1 MLKLE
6 RIAAGY
12 GKMPVI
18 NDISIEFAQGRIT
31 TIVGPNG
38 SGKSTLLK
46 SIADLCDI
54 KSGNIYLS
62 GKTRQELGRKEYAKQ
77 ITYLSQSRQAGAIT
91 VGRMVLHG
99 RFPHLSYPRQYKKED
114 YEHCRRAM
122 ERVGILELQDKKVE
136 ELSGGQKQKVYLA
149 MALAGDAGTLLLDEP
164 ATYLDIRYQ
173 LELLEMMKQLKQQG
187 KTVIAVL
194 HDLNYAMYVSDWM
207 VVLNYGRI
215 VMQGAPQQIRD
226 SGIINHVFR
235 IHAGSVEDDGGRKH
249 FFFELQEK
257 ENSEAEQL

>member
-6 RIAAGY
+6 KIAAGY
-12 GKMPVI
+12 SKTPVI
-18 NDISIEFAQGRIT
+18 SDISIEFAQGRIT
-31 TIVGPNG
+31 SVIGPNG

-46 SIADLCDI
+46 AIADLCDI
-54 KSGNIYLS
+54 RSGNIFLN
-62 GKTRQELGRKEYAKQ
+62 GKTRQELGRKEYARQ
-77 ITYLSQSRQAGAIT
+77 ITCLSQSRQAGAIT

-99 RFPHLSYPRQYKKED
+99 RFPHLSYPRHYKKED

-164 ATYLDIRYQ
+164 AAYLDIRYQ
-173 LELLEMMKQLKQQG
+173 LELLEMMRQLKEQG

-194 HDLNYAMYVSDWM
+194 HDLNYAMYVSDWI
-207 VVLNYGRI
+207 VVLNHGKI
-215 VMQGAPQQIRD
+215 VMQGAPEQIRD
-226 SGIINHVFR
+226 SGIINQVFR
-235 IHAGSVEDDGGRKH
+235 INAGSLEDNGGRKH
-249 FFFELQEK
+249 FFFELQE
-257 ENSEAEQL
+257 ENSEAKQL